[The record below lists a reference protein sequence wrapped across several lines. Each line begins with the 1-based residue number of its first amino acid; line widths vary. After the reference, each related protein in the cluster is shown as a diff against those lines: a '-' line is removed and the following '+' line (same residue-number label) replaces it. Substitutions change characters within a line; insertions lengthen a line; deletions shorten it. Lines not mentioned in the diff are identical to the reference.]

1 MGVAEG
7 GVYVCRA
14 VNVVDGVEVGS
25 VEREA
30 TLIVIGECVCGCV
43 CMGGC
48 VGGWVGVGVAG
59 WV

>member
-30 TLIVIGECVCGCV
+30 TLIVIGECVCVCV

-48 VGGWVGVGVAG
+48 VGGWV
-59 WV
+59 